1 MTDTFNF
8 PYKQA
13 HIAAVEFNTIVD
25 ETFTGK
31 EQRRDLW
38 TTPRKKWILDFEKN
52 KVDRDSLIT
61 FFTNQKGRKNAFNW
75 TWDSAKG
82 GDGTQYLVRFDTDQ
96 LDFSVLEMGYAT
108 FSLTLVQVVE

>member
-1 MTDTFNF
+1 MTDAFNF

-13 HIAAVEFNTIVD
+13 HISSVEFNTIVD

-31 EQRRDLW
+31 EQRRDVW
-38 TTPRKKWILDFEKN
+38 TNPRKSWVLDFEKN
-52 KVDRDSLIT
+52 KVDRDLLIT

-75 TWDSAKG
+75 VWDSSKG
-82 GDGTQYLVRFDTDQ
+82 GDGQTYLVRFDSDM

-108 FSLTLVQVVE
+108 FSIKLVQVVE